1 VNLVDLL
8 RPFAAEAQLLSLQ
21 LLDQGFR
28 YGLAGRNFDQTR
40 TPSAECGIEFVMRR
54 LPS

>member
-1 VNLVDLL
+1 VLDLL
-8 RPFAAEAQLLSLQ
+8 RRFAGEAQVLSAQ

-40 TPSAECGIEFVMRR
+40 TPSAECGIEFVLRKLAR
-54 LPS
+54 